1 MTSLYNV
8 LSSHPLCFETTFLYI
23 HFCISPTK
31 TEKIFY
37 VNIITWKKNWLYN
50 TYESRT
56 MGYDILFFTHFLET
70 FRLRFYVIH
79 SICNYIFFVS
89 IVLSNGSI
97 HKYTEWQSGSNALYI
112 AVTSL
117 SSFVE
122 WSQNGPSREWWGYI

>member
-1 MTSLYNV
+1 MFYHPTHFV
-8 LSSHPLCFETTFLYI
+8 LKL
-23 HFCISPTK
+23 HFCFSIWFLSMYISYQNWK
-31 TEKIFY
+31 YILCEHH
-37 VNIITWKKNWLYN
+37 NLKKNWLYN

-56 MGYDILFFTHFLET
+56 MGNDILFFTHFLET

-97 HKYTEWQSGSNALYI
+97 HKYTEWQSASNALYI

-122 WSQNGPSREWWGYI
+122 WSQNGPSREWWGSI